1 MSYPLFVLNLILMII
16 TTGAFGG
23 TTMLSIETGGYL
35 LYPLVL
41 GVLLIVQFTTMV
53 YFGVEE

>member
-16 TTGAFGG
+16 TVGAFGG
-23 TTMLSIETGGYL
+23 TTMISIQTGGYL
-35 LYPLVL
+35 LYPIVL
-41 GVLLIVQFTTMV
+41 GVLLIVQFITMV

>member
-16 TTGAFGG
+16 TVGAFGG
-23 TTMLSIETGGYL
+23 TTMISIQTGGYL
-35 LYPLVL
+35 LYPMVL
-41 GVLLIVQFTTMV
+41 GVLLIVQFITMV

>member
-1 MSYPLFVLNLILMII
+1 MSYPLFVINLILMII

-35 LYPLVL
+35 LYPIVL
-41 GVLLIVQFTTMV
+41 GFLLIVQFTTMV